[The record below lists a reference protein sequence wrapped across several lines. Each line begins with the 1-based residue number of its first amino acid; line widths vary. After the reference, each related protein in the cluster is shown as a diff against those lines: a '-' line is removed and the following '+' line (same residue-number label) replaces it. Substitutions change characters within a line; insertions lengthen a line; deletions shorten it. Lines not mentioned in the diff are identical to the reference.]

1 MTYSHE
7 CNNKII
13 RFISPLKHMHE
24 ILDYAFCCQK
34 LRSMDFLNVQKLADT
49 QSRKNMDMELDMI
62 MHESSATFFLL
73 VSDLSPI
80 KCD

>member
-1 MTYSHE
+1 
-7 CNNKII
+7 
-13 RFISPLKHMHE
+13 MHE
-24 ILDYAFCCQK
+24 ILDSAICCQK

-80 KCD
+80 KCDW